1 MRRFTILAMRRLSH
15 RLRHQWLSLMLTL
28 VLVGLLVNGLWGP
41 SGTRDLL
48 ILRHHSDMLMV
59 ERDRLIL
66 DNAAFRERIA
76 RLKSDD
82 TYLQQR
88 IRQELGY
95 VRPGELV
102 YRFPKAE
109 QP

>member
-1 MRRFTILAMRRLSH
+1 MRRLSLG
-15 RLRHQWLSLMLTL
+15 LRRYWLSLMLVIILTGL
-28 VLVGLLVNGLWGP
+28 VVNGLWSS
-41 SGTRDLL
+41 SGAQDLL
-48 ILRHHSDMLMV
+48 ILRHHSDILM
-59 ERDRLIL
+59 EKRDKLIL

-82 TYLQQR
+82 AYLQR
-88 IRQELGY
+88 LIRLELGY

-102 YRFPKAE
+102 YRFPKSD